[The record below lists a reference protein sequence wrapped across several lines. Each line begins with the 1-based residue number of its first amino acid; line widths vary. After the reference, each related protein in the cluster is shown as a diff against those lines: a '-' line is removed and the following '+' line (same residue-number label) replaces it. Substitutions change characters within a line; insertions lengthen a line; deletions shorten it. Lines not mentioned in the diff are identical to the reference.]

1 MINTIL
7 NNKTL
12 LRFIGIAIVVFL
24 VLKQC
29 NQISN
34 LKQDLENTEKVA
46 DRNFNNYKTAQ
57 DSIKIE
63 LNKNGELVSKI
74 GTFEYDV
81 EVLKSDKSK
90 LLNRY
95 DKVLKEKTKLENINT
110 LISTD
115 LTIKDSILN
124 SNVIV
129 SQDKDTVTFKFSD
142 NKNWDKYN
150 YREFSG
156 ELKLIKLD
164 SMFNVK
170 SSRFDFNQGISL
182 TTAIVKEEGRNIL
195 RITTPYPGL
204 DFTSIENINIVNDK
218 LNQKQK
224 KKAGWSI
231 GVGFGYGMNLNN
243 NQVISTGPSIGF
255 GIYYSPSWLKF

>member
-12 LRFIGIAIVVFL
+12 VRFIGIAIVVLL

-34 LKQDLENTEKVA
+34 LKEDLQNTERIA
-46 DRNFNNYKTAQ
+46 DRNFNNYKAAQ
-57 DSIKIE
+57 DSIKTE
-63 LNKNGELVSKI
+63 LTKNGQLVSRI

-95 DKVLKEKTKLENINT
+95 NKVLKEKTKLENINT

-124 SNVIV
+124 SNVTV
-129 SQDKDTVTFKFSD
+129 SQDEDVVTFKFSD
-142 NKNWDKYN
+142 NKNWDIYN
-150 YREFSG
+150 YRKFSG
-156 ELKLIKLD
+156 ELKIIRLD
-164 SMFNVK
+164 SVLGIK

-182 TTAIVKEEGRNIL
+182 TTAIIKEEGRNIL

-218 LNQKQK
+218 LNQKQNK
-224 KKAGWSI
+224 KSGWSI
-231 GVGFGYGMNLNN
+231 GVGFGYGINLNN
-243 NQVISTGPSIGF
+243 NQVISTGPSIGL
-255 GIYYSPSWLKF
+255 GVYYSPSWLKF

>member
-1 MINTIL
+1 MIKNIL

-12 LRFIGIAIVVFL
+12 LRFIGIAIVVLL

-34 LKQDLENTEKVA
+34 LKEDLQNTEKIA
-46 DRNFNNYKTAQ
+46 DRNFNNYKAAQ

-63 LNKNGELVSKI
+63 QSKNGQLVSRI
-74 GTFEYDV
+74 GSFEYDV
-81 EVLKSDKSK
+81 EVLKSDKTN

-95 DKVLKEKTKLENINT
+95 NKVLKEKTKLENINT

-124 SNVIV
+124 SNVAV
-129 SQDKDTVTFKFSD
+129 SQNKDTVTFKFSD

-150 YREFSG
+150 YREFNG
-156 ELKLIKLD
+156 ELKLTKLD
-164 SMFNVK
+164 SMFTVK

-182 TTAIVKEEGRNIL
+182 TTAVVREEGREVL

-204 DFTSIENINIVNDK
+204 NFTSIENINIVNDR
-218 LNQKQK
+218 LNQRQK

-231 GVGFGYGMNLNN
+231 GVGFNYGINLNN
-243 NQVISTGPSIGF
+243 DQVISTGPSIGI
-255 GIYYSPSWLKF
+255 GVYYSPSWLKF

>member
-1 MINTIL
+1 MIKNIL

-12 LRFIGIAIVVFL
+12 LRFIGIAIVVLL

-34 LKQDLENTEKVA
+34 LKEDLQNTEKIA
-46 DRNFNNYKTAQ
+46 DRNFNNYKAAQ
-57 DSIKIE
+57 DSIKVE
-63 LNKNGELVSKI
+63 QSKNGQLVSRI
-74 GTFEYDV
+74 GSFEYDV
-81 EVLKSDKSK
+81 EVLKSDKTN

-95 DKVLKEKTKLENINT
+95 NKVLKEKTKLENINT

-124 SNVIV
+124 SNVAV
-129 SQDKDTVTFKFSD
+129 SQNKDTVTFNFSD

-156 ELKLIKLD
+156 ELKLTKLD
-164 SMFNVK
+164 SMFTVK

-182 TTAIVKEEGRNIL
+182 TTALVKEEGREVL

-204 DFTSIENINIVNDK
+204 NFTSIENINIVNDR
-218 LNQKQK
+218 LNQRQK
-224 KKAGWSI
+224 KKAGWSVGI
-231 GVGFGYGMNLNN
+231 GFGYGINLNN
-243 NQVISTGPSIGF
+243 DQVISTGPSIGF